1 MTCRC
6 KCVCVCSSWCVFCV
20 CLFVWSLWPFTF
32 TYSSFSV
39 IIFKKTKISKN
50 HLYFS
55 YQRLVW
61 VKKVVSEIIF
71 LETFFPSDLLWDI
84 QITFVLYFWLSQIII
99 LGHNILNNWFRQ
111 STFACTFKQDFWLP
125 RPRKSELKKWQLHH
139 ADSPYSV
146 SCIFTFFITFI
157 VKHNV
162 LIWDGIKVSIINYYY
177 VCHILFEWLP
187 WEKYHVRH

>member
-1 MTCRC
+1 MLIFGSYGLKHLKISLVDSVKGVFNRVSSQKCSIVLRHLMIGSHEIYSWFFALKNMTCRC

-61 VKKVVSEIIF
+61 VKKMVSEIIF

-84 QITFVLYFWLSQIII
+84 QIIFDTLQSQKAI
-99 LGHNILNNWFRQ
+99 
-111 STFACTFKQDFWLP
+111 
-125 RPRKSELKKWQLHH
+125 
-139 ADSPYSV
+139 
-146 SCIFTFFITFI
+146 
-157 VKHNV
+157 
-162 LIWDGIKVSIINYYY
+162 
-177 VCHILFEWLP
+177 
-187 WEKYHVRH
+187 